1 MNVYLDNAATTPL
14 DPLVLDAM
22 MPYMTDYF
30 GNPSSTHAF
39 GRKTKNAIEISR
51 KKVADYLNAEPSE
64 IIFTSGATEGER
76 YDVLR
81 WLSSQR

>member
-14 DPLVLDAM
+14 DPLVLEAM
-22 MPYMTDYF
+22 MPYMTDHF

-51 KKVADYLNAEPSE
+51 KKVADYLKNNNF
-64 IIFTSGATEGER
+64 IYRTSCSCS
-76 YDVLR
+76 Y
-81 WLSSQR
+81 S

>member
-14 DPLVLDAM
+14 DPLVLEAM
-22 MPYMTDYF
+22 MPYMTDHF

-51 KKVADYLNAEPSE
+51 KKVADY
-64 IIFTSGATEGER
+64 
-76 YDVLR
+76 
-81 WLSSQR
+81 